1 MKKIRLNLTALL
13 ASFVVMGM
21 IACSSSTSEE
31 GASSTENEASAEP
44 ASSTE
49 EENGWVY
56 MFQEDTKDGWTQLN
70 GEATYEIE
78 DGVVIGT
85 TKLGEPNSFLT
96 TIKMYDDF
104 ILEYEVKVDPRMNS
118 GVQIRSNSYDH
129 DTTYTFVND
138 EGETV
143 EKTVNSPRVHGYQ
156 VEIDPSDR
164 AWSGGI
170 YDEARRGWLANL
182 EDNEA
187 GRQAFKNGEWNKYRV
202 EARGDTIRTFI
213 NGVQT
218 AELVDDM
225 TDSGFI
231 GLQVHSTRIEE
242 PMQVMWRNIR
252 LKEL

>member
-1 MKKIRLNLTALL
+1 MKSIRLNLTALL
-13 ASFVVMGM
+13 ALFIVMGM
-21 IACSSSTSEE
+21 FACSSNNTEEGTTTEESTSSESV
-31 GASSTENEASAEP
+31 AATD
-44 ASSTE
+44 E
-49 EENGWVY
+49 EEGWVY
-56 MFQEDTKDGWTQLN
+56 MFQEDTKEGWTQLN
-70 GEATYEIE
+70 GKATYEIK

-96 TIKMYDDF
+96 TDKMYDDF

-118 GVQIRSNSYDH
+118 GVQIRSNSYAY
-129 DTTYTFVND
+129 DTTYTYVND

-143 EKTVNSPRVHGYQ
+143 EKTVKSPRVHGYQ
-156 VEIDPSDR
+156 VELDPSER

-187 GRQAFKNGEWNKYRV
+187 GRQAFENGEWNKYRV
-202 EARGDTIRTFI
+202 EANGDTIRTFI

-218 AELVDDM
+218 AELVDNM